1 MDRHLAPISG
11 IQTETFVLP
20 GRAAGRREGKRIH
33 FLQIE
38 RFLRR
43 RDALPSRSALAGHDG
58 VDGTPNGINVPKRD
72 GVETS
77 QREPSK

>member
-20 GRAAGRREGKRIH
+20 GRAAGRREGKGIH

-43 RDALPSRSALAGHDG
+43 MDALPSRFAPSTHD
-58 VDGTPNGINVPKRD
+58 
-72 GVETS
+72 S
-77 QREPSK
+77 H